1 MKVGSLQLQILTHWV
16 VRGKNSPL
24 SSTGHCAGQ
33 GDVVGVVAVV
43 LVRVVDVV
51 LVRGVVSHDSTNKT
65 EEEDSR
71 D

>member
-1 MKVGSLQLQILTHWV
+1 MFQLLILTHWV

-24 SSTGHCAGQ
+24 SSTGHGA
-33 GDVVGVVAVV
+33 VVGVVAVV

-51 LVRGVVSHDSTNKT
+51 LVGGVVSQDSTNKA
-65 EEEDSR
+65 EEEDSM

>member
-1 MKVGSLQLQILTHWV
+1 MFQLLILTHWV

-24 SSTGHCAGQ
+24 SSTGHGAGQ
-33 GDVVGVVAVV
+33 GAVVGVVAVV

-51 LVRGVVSHDSTNKT
+51 LVGGVVSQDSTNKA
-65 EEEDSR
+65 EEEDSM